1 MQWNAAFGR
10 DFVRQSKSQGIE
22 NGAGRIVANSCPR
35 FDGGWISRI
44 EEAAF
49 RRCNVE
55 GERITLIVWYVGQQ
69 NAFERID

>member
-1 MQWNAAFGR
+1 MECRFRQGLCP
-10 DFVRQSKSQGIE
+10 QSKSQGIE
-22 NGAGRIVANSCPR
+22 NGAGRIVAYRCLR

>member
-10 DFVRQSKSQGIE
+10 DFVRLQPAIE

-49 RRCNVE
+49 RRYRVE
-55 GERITLIVWYVGQQ
+55 GERITLIVLRR
-69 NAFERID
+69 AAKRI